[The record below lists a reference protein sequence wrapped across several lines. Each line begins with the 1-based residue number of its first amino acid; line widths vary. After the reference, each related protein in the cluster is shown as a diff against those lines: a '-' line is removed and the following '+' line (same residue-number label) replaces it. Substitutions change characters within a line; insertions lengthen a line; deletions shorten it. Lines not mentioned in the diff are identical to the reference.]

1 MLTLLGATDTAMA
14 RAPLKTVMGPLYG
27 MDKTEDEL
35 LQLVV
40 QNIPMG
46 RIGQPDD
53 MANAVDFLLSDLSSY
68 VTGQILCVAGGMV

>member
-1 MLTLLGATDTAMA
+1 MA

-46 RIGQPDD
+46 RIGMPND